1 MDRRRRSNNMD
12 IHFLG
17 TGAGMPSKL
26 RNTSAVVLDFS
37 AEGRG
42 YWLFDCGE
50 ATQHQILHT
59 SLKPRKIEKIFISHL
74 HGDHI
79 FGLPGLISSRSF
91 LGGEHVEPLHI
102 YGPVGLSK
110 WLQETLQLTNTHLTY
125 VLHVY
130 EIAEGLVFEDEQFMV
145 YVDQLEHVIPSFGFR
160 IEQKPLPGKLLIDRV
175 RALGVPKGP
184 LLKQLKDGDDI
195 TLDDGQI
202 VYSKDVTGDPQPGF
216 VITVLGDT
224 TLCDASIGLAKNADV
239 LIHEATFNAETGAIA
254 KDYGHSTIQDAAYVA
269 KEAKVQTLIANH
281 ISARFLPY
289 ELDAFKQE
297 GEEVFSPI
305 YIANDFDRFEL
316 KHRRLTKLMDN

>member
-1 MDRRRRSNNMD
+1 MGRRRRSNNMD

-26 RNTSAVVLDFS
+26 RNTSALVLDFS

-91 LGGEHVEPLHI
+91 LGGDDTEPLHI
-102 YGPVGLSK
+102 YGPIGLAK
-110 WLQETLQLTNTHLTY
+110 WLQDTLQLTNTHLTY
-125 VLHVY
+125 PI
-130 EIAEGLVFEDEQFMV
+130 EIHELTEGMLFEDEQFIV
-145 YVDQLEHVIPSFGFR
+145 HVDQLQHVIPSYGLR
-160 IEQKPLPGKLLIDRV
+160 IEQKPLPGKLLMDRV
-175 RALGVPKGP
+175 RAFGVPKGP
-184 LLKQLKDGDDI
+184 LLKQLKDGHDI
-195 TLDDGQI
+195 TLEDGQI
-202 VYSKDVTGDPQPGF
+202 VYSKDVTGEQQQGF
-216 VITVLGDT
+216 VVTVLGDT
-224 TLCDASIGLAKNADV
+224 TLCEASIQLAKNADV
-239 LIHEATFNAETGAIA
+239 LIHEATLNKETGEIA

-269 KEAKVQTLIANH
+269 RKAEVKALIANH
-281 ISARFLPY
+281 ISARFLPN
-289 ELDAFKQE
+289 ELEAFKRE

-316 KHRRLTKLMDN
+316 KQHLLTKLTDD